1 MKAVVKTHRDPGNVE
16 YIDMPEPTAG
26 PDQVVIEVHNA
37 GVCGTDIH
45 IFKSEYVIDPPVILG
60 HELCGTIAEVG
71 QGVTRFKQGDR
82 VTINPSAAK
91 LCGQCRYCQMGAPFF
106 CVDRAAHGSTM
117 NGGFAK
123 YCAVRQGIVFPLP
136 ENLDLQA
143 GALCEPLACSV
154 QAVFELT
161 LIEPGDV
168 VAVSGPGPIGIMC
181 ALLAKM
187 RGARVVLL
195 GTSEDSERM
204 AIAQRLGVDHLVD
217 VQTEDAKKIIADLT
231 HGYGADVVF
240 ECAGAG
246 ASAALCLDIV
256 RKMGRYTQVGIF
268 GSPLQL
274 NLDQVVI
281 KQVHLQG
288 SMCHTWATWER
299 TMRFLSQDL
308 IDLHPLISDRMGLS
322 RWEEAFQNVLAK
334 KGIKFL
340 LHPEE

>member
-26 PDQVVIEVHNA
+26 PGQVVIQVHNA

-45 IFKSEYVIDPPVILG
+45 IYKSEYVIDPPVILG
-60 HELCGTIAEVG
+60 HEMCGTIAEVG
-71 QGVTRFKQGDR
+71 QGVTRFKVGDR
-82 VTINPSAAK
+82 VTVNPSAAR
-91 LCGQCRYCQMGAPFF
+91 LCGQCRYCQIGAPFF

-117 NGGFAK
+117 HGGFAK
-123 YCAVRQGIVFPLP
+123 YCVVREGVVFPLP
-136 ENLDLQA
+136 DNLDLEA

-161 LIEPGDV
+161 LIEPGDI

-187 RGARVVLL
+187 RGGQVVLL
-195 GTSEDSERM
+195 GTSADADRM
-204 AIAQRLGVDHLVD
+204 AIAEGLGVDHLVD
-217 VQTEDAKKIIADLT
+217 VQKDDAKKIVADLT
-231 HGYGADVVF
+231 RGYGADVVF
-240 ECAGAG
+240 ECSGSP
-246 ASAALCLDIV
+246 ASAANCLDLV

-268 GSPLQL
+268 GAPLEI

-281 KQVHLQG
+281 KQVHMQG

-299 TMRFLSQDL
+299 TLRLLGQGQF
-308 IDLHPLISDRMGLS
+308 DLHPLISGRMGLS
-322 RWEEAFQNVLAK
+322 RWEEAFQSVLAQ

-340 LHPEE
+340 LYPEE